1 LHKQGG
7 VIHLHAIIWP
17 TAQPAQFTTPG
28 FVFISDSS
36 LPLAANR
43 FSSFPAQLN
52 PKETIMQI
60 ARAALVSALAAT
72 LLTGCGNNSA
82 PTQTAGSPTVV
93 PILAA
98 AETNSFAQVTSHLDA
113 GGNLYL
119 YLGTAQWLDGL
130 SQKVGA
136 WRDTIQSLPNV
147 QPDQRDKLVGLFD
160 LATNLIQDSGIE
172 DVSGFGMS
180 SIAVEKGF
188 YRTKMV
194 LHHYPGRGNGF
205 LWTAFGAQPHPL
217 DGLDLLPTTTAFA
230 GFGDLDL
237 AQLWSA
243 VEKDLTQ
250 SGIPEINQ
258 GLTNA
263 RAGFKQATG
272 LDFDDTLASL
282 GGEYGIIITLDATK
296 TVSIPTGPTPP
307 LQFPEPG
314 ILVVTKVKDDLIF
327 NRVKEVLQQGKLPLM
342 QTDTNGLRMLSVT
355 VPFPLPITLKPSI
368 ARSGDYLFIATSD
381 TLIEQ
386 VLAVQA
392 GKQPG
397 LKSTDEFKK
406 LAEGLPTQG
415 NRFAYVSKRFGETWI
430 GIQQQIADRAA
441 LDNAGQGQ
449 LIRKFATL
457 NPPAFAFSVAAN
469 TPEGWMMTD
478 NGSQDGAKL
487 VLLPMVAMPAAAAG
501 MVLPALANAKAKAQ
515 KVACANNLRLIQ
527 AAKKRW
533 ALQNSKSPTDTP
545 TWEDLRPYL
554 GGKILSCPGGGDY
567 SINSVG
573 EQPTCSV
580 HSHTD

>member
-1 LHKQGG
+1 
-7 VIHLHAIIWP
+7 
-17 TAQPAQFTTPG
+17 
-28 FVFISDSS
+28 
-36 LPLAANR
+36 
-43 FSSFPAQLN
+43 
-52 PKETIMQI
+52 MQI

-82 PTQTAGSPTVV
+82 PTQTTGSPPAANMLV
-93 PILAA
+93 P
-98 AETNSFAQVTSHLDA
+98 AETNSFVEVTSHLDA

-147 QPDQRDKLVGLFD
+147 PAENRDKIMGVFD
-160 LATNLIQDSGIE
+160 LATNLIRDSGLE
-172 DVSGFGMS
+172 DISGFGMS

-230 GFGDLDL
+230 AFGDLDL

-243 VEKDLTQ
+243 VEKDLSQ
-250 SGIPEINQ
+250 SGIPGVDA

-263 RAGFKQATG
+263 RAGFKQGTG
-272 LDFDDTLASL
+272 LDLDDTLASL
-282 GGEYGIIITLDATK
+282 GGEYGVIITLDDAK
-296 TVSIPTGPTPP
+296 KVSIPTGPTPP
-307 LQFPEPG
+307 MEFAEPG
-314 ILVVTKVKDDLIF
+314 VLIAVKVRNDLIF
-327 NRVKEVLQQGKLPLM
+327 DRVREVLQQGKLPVT
-342 QTDTNGLRMLSVT
+342 QTDTNGLKMLSVT
-355 VPFPLPITLKPSI
+355 VPLPLPITLKPSI
-368 ARSGDYLFIATSD
+368 ARSGDYLFLASSD

-392 GKQPG
+392 GQQPG
-397 LKSTDEFKK
+397 LKSRDEFKH
-406 LAEGLPTQG
+406 LAQGLPTQA
-415 NRFAYVSKRFGETWI
+415 NRFAYVSQRLGETWF

-441 LDNAGQGQ
+441 LNNAGQGQ

-469 TPEGWMMTD
+469 TPEGWLMTG

-487 VLLPMVAMPAAAAG
+487 VLLPMVAMPAVAAG

-527 AAKKRW
+527 AAKKKW
-533 ALQNSKSPTDTP
+533 ALQNSKSPSDTP

-554 GGKILSCPGGGDY
+554 GGRILNCPGGGEY